1 MDRKQLLEKIIAREA
16 AMFIAVKASE
26 PADCQE
32 MLKTFYLMREMSHSV
47 LAADTLTSYLQDL
60 ETAAAAG
67 RPPGTASRR
76 NLMTEKYAR
85 MENLIPSLNENE
97 LIYKIVDIERE
108 WLSEVHKKYPL
119 TIAVEGGFTTY
130 AVCELETYSDA
141 TLNLY
146 YRDIFLAA
154 TQKRNLVE
162 ERYQYLYG
170 NLGFKDLEEVEA
182 LAQKR
187 AAVKE

>member
-67 RPPGTASRR
+67 SAGLA
-76 NLMTEKYAR
+76 MTGQP
-85 MENLIPSLNENE
+85 NGS
-97 LIYKIVDIERE
+97 
-108 WLSEVHKKYPL
+108 
-119 TIAVEGGFTTY
+119 GG
-130 AVCELETYSDA
+130 
-141 TLNLY
+141 
-146 YRDIFLAA
+146 
-154 TQKRNLVE
+154 
-162 ERYQYLYG
+162 
-170 NLGFKDLEEVEA
+170 
-182 LAQKR
+182 R
-187 AAVKE
+187 A

>member
-67 RPPGTASRR
+67 R

-85 MENLIPSLNENE
+85 MENLIPSLNEND
-97 LIYKIVDIERE
+97 LISLHIFH
-108 WLSEVHKKYPL
+108 S
-119 TIAVEGGFTTY
+119 FTAARFCAKAST
-130 AVCELETYSDA
+130 SSKS
-141 TLNLY
+141 LNPKLP
-146 YRDIFLAA
+146 YR
-154 TQKRNLVE
+154 
-162 ERYQYLYG
+162 YW
-170 NLGFKDLEEVEA
+170 
-182 LAQKR
+182 
-187 AAVKE
+187 

>member
-1 MDRKQLLEKIIAREA
+1 
-16 AMFIAVKASE
+16 
-26 PADCQE
+26 
-32 MLKTFYLMREMSHSV
+32 
-47 LAADTLTSYLQDL
+47 LAGGGKMQTVACFGDS
-60 ETAAAAG
+60 
-67 RPPGTASRR
+67 
-76 NLMTEKYAR
+76 
-85 MENLIPSLNENE
+85 
-97 LIYKIVDIERE
+97 LIYGFPFGPRIS
-108 WLSEVHKKYPL
+108 WLAEVHKKYPL

>member
-67 RPPGTASRR
+67 RLVAPASRKR
-76 NLMTEKYAR
+76 RAGT
-85 MENLIPSLNENE
+85 IPRQT
-97 LIYKIVDIERE
+97 KQA
-108 WLSEVHKKYPL
+108 H
-119 TIAVEGGFTTY
+119 
-130 AVCELETYSDA
+130 
-141 TLNLY
+141 
-146 YRDIFLAA
+146 
-154 TQKRNLVE
+154 
-162 ERYQYLYG
+162 
-170 NLGFKDLEEVEA
+170 
-182 LAQKR
+182 R
-187 AAVKE
+187 AGRPT

>member
-47 LAADTLTSYLQDL
+47 

-67 RPPGTASRR
+67 R

>member
-67 RPPGTASRR
+67 R

-85 MENLIPSLNENE
+85 MENLIPSLNGR
-97 LIYKIVDIERE
+97 YR
-108 WLSEVHKKYPL
+108 KKM
-119 TIAVEGGFTTY
+119 AF
-130 AVCELETYSDA
+130 
-141 TLNLY
+141 
-146 YRDIFLAA
+146 
-154 TQKRNLVE
+154 
-162 ERYQYLYG
+162 
-170 NLGFKDLEEVEA
+170 
-182 LAQKR
+182 
-187 AAVKE
+187 

>member
-67 RPPGTASRR
+67 R

-85 MENLIPSLNENE
+85 NDR
-97 LIYKIVDIERE
+97 KICPYGKFD
-108 WLSEVHKKYPL
+108 
-119 TIAVEGGFTTY
+119 TI
-130 AVCELETYSDA
+130 
-141 TLNLY
+141 
-146 YRDIFLAA
+146 
-154 TQKRNLVE
+154 
-162 ERYQYLYG
+162 
-170 NLGFKDLEEVEA
+170 
-182 LAQKR
+182 
-187 AAVKE
+187 VK

>member
-1 MDRKQLLEKIIAREA
+1 MALKKHFA
-16 AMFIAVKASE
+16 ASE
-26 PADCQE
+26 ITLESRIALPSEIVC
-32 MLKTFYLMREMSHSV
+32 REILNTLSNKV
-47 LAADTLTSYLQDL
+47 DT
-60 ETAAAAG
+60 
-67 RPPGTASRR
+67 
-76 NLMTEKYAR
+76 N
-85 MENLIPSLNENE
+85 
-97 LIYKIVDIERE
+97 
-108 WLSEVHKKYPL
+108 
-119 TIAVEGGFTTY
+119 
-130 AVCELETYSDA
+130 SDA

>member
-32 MLKTFYLMREMSHSV
+32 MLKTFY
-47 LAADTLTSYLQDL
+47 
-60 ETAAAAG
+60 
-67 RPPGTASRR
+67 
-76 NLMTEKYAR
+76 LMTEKYAR

>member
-67 RPPGTASRR
+67 R

-182 LAQKR
+182 LTQKR

>member
-32 MLKTFYLMREMSHSV
+32 MLKTFYLMRE
-47 LAADTLTSYLQDL
+47 
-60 ETAAAAG
+60 
-67 RPPGTASRR
+67 
-76 NLMTEKYAR
+76 MTEKYAR

>member
-1 MDRKQLLEKIIAREA
+1 
-16 AMFIAVKASE
+16 
-26 PADCQE
+26 

-67 RPPGTASRR
+67 R

-108 WLSEVHKKYPL
+108 WLSEYIKNIHFDNMLLKAALLHTQFANWKL
-119 TIAVEGGFTTY
+119 I
-130 AVCELETYSDA
+130 SDA

-146 YRDIFLAA
+146 YS
-154 TQKRNLVE
+154 
-162 ERYQYLYG
+162 
-170 NLGFKDLEEVEA
+170 
-182 LAQKR
+182 
-187 AAVKE
+187 

>member
-67 RPPGTASRR
+67 HPPGTASR
-76 NLMTEKYAR
+76 
-85 MENLIPSLNENE
+85 S
-97 LIYKIVDIERE
+97 
-108 WLSEVHKKYPL
+108 
-119 TIAVEGGFTTY
+119 
-130 AVCELETYSDA
+130 AVC
-141 TLNLY
+141 
-146 YRDIFLAA
+146 AA
-154 TQKRNLVE
+154 PRRCIWPISGSLL
-162 ERYQYLYG
+162 RP
-170 NLGFKDLEEVEA
+170 A
-182 LAQKR
+182 APRSASAWR
-187 AAVKE
+187 ASRAV

>member
-67 RPPGTASRR
+67 R

-108 WLSEVHKKYPL
+108 WLSEVNKKYPL

-170 NLGFKDLEEVEA
+170 NLGF
-182 LAQKR
+182 
-187 AAVKE
+187 

>member
-16 AMFIAVKASE
+16 GMFIAVKASE

-67 RPPGTASRR
+67 R

-108 WLSEVHKKYPL
+108 WLAEVHKKYPL
-119 TIAVEGGFTTY
+119 TIAVEGGFTTS
-130 AVCELETYSDA
+130 ARAGLTVIL
-141 TLNLY
+141 LW
-146 YRDIFLAA
+146 
-154 TQKRNLVE
+154 LVI
-162 ERYQYLYG
+162 LW
-170 NLGFKDLEEVEA
+170 VIISSTPISPT
-182 LAQKR
+182 
-187 AAVKE
+187 AAVLKT

>member
-16 AMFIAVKASE
+16 GMFIAVKASE

-67 RPPGTASRR
+67 R

-108 WLSEVHKKYPL
+108 WLAEVHKKYNSPKPL
-119 TIAVEGGFTTY
+119 LCSRKSRFPGSSRACLFM
-130 AVCELETYSDA
+130 
-141 TLNLY
+141 N
-146 YRDIFLAA
+146 FAA
-154 TQKRNLVE
+154 TGCRTLSGV
-162 ERYQYLYG
+162 RSSS
-170 NLGFKDLEEVEA
+170 
-182 LAQKR
+182 
-187 AAVKE
+187 

>member
-67 RPPGTASRR
+67 R

-130 AVCELETYSDA
+130 AV
-141 TLNLY
+141 NLY
-146 YRDIFLAA
+146 YRDIFLAE